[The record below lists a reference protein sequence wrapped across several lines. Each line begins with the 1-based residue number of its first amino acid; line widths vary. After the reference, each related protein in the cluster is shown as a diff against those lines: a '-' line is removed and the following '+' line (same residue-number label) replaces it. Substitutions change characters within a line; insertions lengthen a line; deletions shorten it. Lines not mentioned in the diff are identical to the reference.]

1 VTPITDFGT
10 AVITGIAAAF
20 ATLFSALPSVI
31 GALLLLVVGW
41 IIAGWLGGLV
51 TRALRAIRLDQMAAK
66 IGVTTFLARAQVH
79 ADPAGVVGG
88 VVKWY
93 VRLVFVL
100 LAANAV
106 GLTAVSTIVNSIL
119 EFIPN
124 LLVAVLILGAFAWLA
139 GIARNVV
146 AGALEGKIPNAGAL
160 AAITYAA
167 VFAFGAM
174 AAANQLGV
182 ASSLINI
189 LFTGVVAALALAF
202 GLAFG
207 LGGRDEAA
215 GILRDWRSN
224 AARAMQQ
231 GENGAR
237 NTQAA
242 ELRRR
247 DEVMRSS

>member
-1 VTPITDFGT
+1 
-10 AVITGIAAAF
+10 
-20 ATLFSALPSVI
+20 
-31 GALLLLVVGW
+31 
-41 IIAGWLGGLV
+41 
-51 TRALRAIRLDQMAAK
+51 
-66 IGVTTFLARAQVH
+66 
-79 ADPAGVVGG
+79 
-88 VVKWY
+88 VKWY
-93 VRLVFVL
+93 VRLVFIL

-119 EFIPN
+119 AFIPN

-215 GILRDWRSN
+215 GILRDWRSS

-237 NTQAA
+237 GTQAA